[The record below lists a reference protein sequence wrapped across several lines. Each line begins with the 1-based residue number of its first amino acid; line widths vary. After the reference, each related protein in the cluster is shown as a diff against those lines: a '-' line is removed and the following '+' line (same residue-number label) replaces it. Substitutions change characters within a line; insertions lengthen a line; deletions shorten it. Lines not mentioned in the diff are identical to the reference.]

1 MERIWAWIKW
11 LITWRETAT
20 KELIDSIASKSIAQ
34 HVYSTLIQL
43 YSASQSSLI
52 RSTALASLGYIFR
65 SYPMLMLKEGSTNI
79 MDAVFAS
86 DNAQS
91 ISQLLR
97 ILQDFLA
104 SQGKVGVAPLVAVK
118 VEQSR
123 EMAMD
128 ELVGNVDGFADS
140 GFVITLS

>member
-1 MERIWAWIKW
+1 M
-11 LITWRETAT
+11 
-20 KELIDSIASKSIAQ
+20 
-34 HVYSTLIQL
+34 V
-43 YSASQSSLI
+43 
-52 RSTALASLGYIFR
+52 
-65 SYPMLMLKEGSTNI
+65 KEGSTNI